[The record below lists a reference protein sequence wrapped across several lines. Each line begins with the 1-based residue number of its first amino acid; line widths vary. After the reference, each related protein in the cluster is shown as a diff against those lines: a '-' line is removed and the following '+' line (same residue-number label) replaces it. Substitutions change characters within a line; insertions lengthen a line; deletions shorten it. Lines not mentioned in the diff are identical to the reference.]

1 MSGRVKNVTFIGK
14 NGRASMSGNDLRSL
28 LGLKSTVFS
37 MSLNRNVVFINGYGW
52 GHGLGLSQYGAK
64 AYADSKHWD
73 YKKILAH
80 YYNGAELKKLY

>member
-1 MSGRVKNVTFIGK
+1 M
-14 NGRASMSGNDLRSL
+14 GNITV
-28 LGLKSTVFS
+28 KSTVFS

-64 AYADSKHWD
+64 AYADSKNWD